1 MVVAISPANS
11 NYDETM
17 SSLRYADRAKR
28 IKNKAKIN
36 EDPKDAQIREMR
48 DQIEK
53 LEAQLALYL
62 GVGNGQPLTAE

>member
-1 MVVAISPANS
+1 LVDGDEFVPYRNSKLTHILKDSLGGNAKTLMVVAISPANS

-36 EDPKDAQIREMR
+36 EDPKDA
-48 DQIEK
+48 
-53 LEAQLALYL
+53 
-62 GVGNGQPLTAE
+62 